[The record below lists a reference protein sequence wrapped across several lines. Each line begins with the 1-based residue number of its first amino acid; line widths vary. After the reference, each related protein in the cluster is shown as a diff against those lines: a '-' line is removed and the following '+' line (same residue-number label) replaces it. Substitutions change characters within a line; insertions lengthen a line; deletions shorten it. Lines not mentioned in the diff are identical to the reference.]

1 MASSKREISFDL
13 DTKALSKYYDNISL
27 AYSDLRNEFERVG
40 FIHRQGSV
48 YNSKKCLSDIEVT
61 KALKDVCNKLPWIS
75 ECAKSVDLTN
85 IGKRHS
91 LLDDI
96 NVMCNNEK
104 YFADSIDKYLNFKVM
119 RKSR

>member
-13 DTKALSKYYDNISL
+13 DTKALSKYYDNISM
-27 AYSDLRNEFERVG
+27 AYSDLHNEFERVG

-48 YNSKKCLSDIEVT
+48 YNSKRCLSDVEVT
-61 KALKDVCNKLPWIS
+61 KALKNVCDKLPWIS
-75 ECAKSVDLTN
+75 ECAKEVDLTN

-91 LLDDI
+91 LLSDI
-96 NVMCNNEK
+96 NVMCNDSK
-104 YFADSIDKYLNFKVM
+104 YFSDSIDKYTSFKIM

>member
-13 DTKALSKYYDNISL
+13 DTNALSKYYDNISM

-48 YNSKKCLSDIEVT
+48 YNSKRCLSDIEVT
-61 KALKDVCNKLPWIS
+61 KTLKNVCDKLPWIS
-75 ECAKSVDLTN
+75 ECAKEVDLTN

-91 LLDDI
+91 LLSDI
-96 NVMCNNEK
+96 NVMCNDSK
-104 YFADSIDKYLNFKVM
+104 YFSDSIDKYTSFKIM
-119 RKSR
+119 RKSL